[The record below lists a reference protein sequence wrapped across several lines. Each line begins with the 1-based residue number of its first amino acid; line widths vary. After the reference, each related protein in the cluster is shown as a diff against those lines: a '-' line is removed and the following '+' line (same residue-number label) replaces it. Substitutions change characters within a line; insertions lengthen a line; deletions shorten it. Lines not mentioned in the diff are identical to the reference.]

1 MRNHSRFCV
10 LPYLLITVSYPAAGG
25 QTLPSHGSNW
35 LAATELSAPSKDD
48 AKLHP
53 IKKTVGRA
61 VTSTMK
67 KINNPWFVI
76 SQILIP
82 LAVILFSLMYV
93 RRYRIKHAVP
103 GASPNSPPEG
113 VAGNGGNEYNEA
125 ALASPTEPNGPT
137 VEEEVQS

>member
-10 LPYLLITVSYPAAGG
+10 LPYLLITVTHPAAAG
-25 QTLPSHGSNW
+25 QPLPSHSSNS

-48 AKLHP
+48 AKLRP

-67 KINNPWFVI
+67 KINNPWFVV

-93 RRYRIKHAVP
+93 RRYRIKHAVR
-103 GASPNSPPEG
+103 GASPNSPAEG
-113 VAGNGGNEYNEA
+113 VAGNGGNRYNKA
-125 ALASPTEPNGPT
+125 ALRSPTEPNEPA
-137 VEEEVQS
+137 VEEKVQS